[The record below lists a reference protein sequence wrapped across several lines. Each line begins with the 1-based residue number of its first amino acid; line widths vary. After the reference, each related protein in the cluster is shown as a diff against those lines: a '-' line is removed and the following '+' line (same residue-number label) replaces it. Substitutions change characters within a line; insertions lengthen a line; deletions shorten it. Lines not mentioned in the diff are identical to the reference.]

1 MATFEKKTWT
11 DRVSEYPTRRT
22 LTYPASGVSDIVTVE
37 RNEGQITNQG
47 DAFNATNMNDLESRI
62 DTCIRTMNSNFQAG
76 VDAVYAACVA
86 EGVTP
91 SASSPTAIAAAIA
104 DIRSGGTA
112 QAAHILNPYTA
123 YSSKVL
129 RTGSMVNRGA
139 WTSSTSNDG
148 RVTIPQ
154 GYHNGS
160 GYVNFTGRS
169 VGRAEAGVLNATING
184 STVSHVPGV
193 YIGSEYANHW
203 GVYMCIFARE
213 DIDDSYWPTLSGT
226 IEATYAGNLIDGQ
239 PCRAIWL
246 VFKTGSSGGS
256 ITMRGLSYSLHI
268 TGQRAIILGPCV

>member
-1 MATFEKKTWT
+1 MATFERKTWT

-37 RNEGQITNQG
+37 RNEGTITNQG

-62 DTCIRTMNSNFQAG
+62 NTCVEEMNSNFQAG

-91 SASSPTAIAAAIA
+91 SASSPTAIAAAIS

-169 VGRAEAGVLNATING
+169 AGRTEAFPSGGGTTLEIGGPFIEIPLDIYGSRYVLATVGVKGDNWLTVTGGTLLFQWSRGSGEGRYVFGMIATDPTQNNACIASISSSYQTDG
-184 STVSHVPGV
+184 WRCLVSG
-193 YIGSEYANHW
+193 
-203 GVYMCIFARE
+203 
-213 DIDDSYWPTLSGT
+213 
-226 IEATYAGNLIDGQ
+226 
-239 PCRAIWL
+239 PCR
-246 VFKTGSSGGS
+246 
-256 ITMRGLSYSLHI
+256 
-268 TGQRAIILGPCV
+268 